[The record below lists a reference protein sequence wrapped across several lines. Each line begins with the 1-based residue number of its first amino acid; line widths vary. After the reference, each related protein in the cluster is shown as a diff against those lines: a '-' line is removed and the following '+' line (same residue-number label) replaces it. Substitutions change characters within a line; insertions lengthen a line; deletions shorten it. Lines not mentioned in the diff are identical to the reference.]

1 MHFTRKAEKKIK
13 EKKQMYTNIH
23 THKKNMGEKSGTHA
37 YPWAQSPFQQLRGV
51 YNSQQVTTT
60 ACSSLRSVKNHLR
73 ALLFLLDPGNC
84 PQPEVGELAI
94 HGRPSIKG
102 CSSSNTVE
110 GPWGPR
116 LSGPEGGAHRLPAYG
131 APEPAGC
138 AVWLWAR
145 GWN

>member
-23 THKKNMGEKSGTHA
+23 THKKKYGRKIRYSRISVGPVA
-37 YPWAQSPFQQLRGV
+37 LPAAARCLQF
-51 YNSQQVTTT
+51 T
-60 ACSSLRSVKNHLR
+60 AGDYDCLFSIRSVKNHLR

-102 CSSSNTVE
+102 CSSLNTVE